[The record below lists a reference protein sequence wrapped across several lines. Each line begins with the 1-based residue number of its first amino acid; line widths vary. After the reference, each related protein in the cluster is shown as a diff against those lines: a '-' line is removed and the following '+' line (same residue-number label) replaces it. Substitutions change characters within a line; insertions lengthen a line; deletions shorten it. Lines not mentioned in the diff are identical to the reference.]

1 VTDHAGV
8 PIGALLAGRYRV
20 ERVLGQG
27 GMGIVVQA
35 MHLQLHQPVA
45 MKFLLPEVLG
55 NQQVV
60 QRFLREAQAA
70 VRLKSEHV
78 ARVIDVGSLET
89 GAPYMVLEYL
99 EGTDLSN
106 VARAQLTVGGIV
118 DLMLQACE
126 ALAEAH
132 SLGIVHR
139 DIKPANFFI
148 TRRPDGALLL
158 KVLDFGISKTPTTG
172 GQLTATQTVMGTP
185 AYMSPE
191 QMRSSRD
198 VDHRSDIWSL
208 GVVLYELLQGAP
220 PFGGDTFSSMV
231 LKVVNDPLPKL
242 TVSLPGELDCIIYR
256 CLEKA
261 PARRFQNIAE
271 LAHALAKY
279 AQSETQA
286 AISVQRTRGIVGAAL
301 PPAELELGATQ
312 LAAPS
317 TISGSVG
324 ARTMPHR
331 SGRRWPIFAAM
342 GLLTGIIVVAIVA
355 SSGSSRT
362 ENPLPSARPGGAPNR
377 ASVPGPDTTKPIS
390 PPSIATTPPS
400 PSPGSVATTPSTLPV
415 SATTQPDTPSVTTRF
430 APPPSSA
437 ASLGS
442 AAVTRPSDAVARKAR
457 KLATPSAPVPATTQ
471 PGAPGAAQTASLPSV
486 AASPG
491 PAVVTTPPSTLGKK
505 PKELANTSVAP
516 SRPVTSPI
524 EVSLPPAKPGTP
536 PTEASLPLVKPEA
549 PPTPSSPPAK
559 PGTPPKAPSPPEDDV
574 LGARN

>member
-1 VTDHAGV
+1 MEPGGIQ
-8 PIGALLAGRYRV
+8 IGAVLAGRYRV

-27 GMGIVVQA
+27 GMGLVVQA

-45 MKFLLPEVLG
+45 MKFLLPEVLA

-70 VRLKSEHV
+70 VRLRSEHV

-99 EGTDLSN
+99 DGADLSSFP
-106 VARAQLTVGGIV
+106 RTHLTVGGVV

-148 TRRPDGALLL
+148 TRGPGGAPLL

-172 GQLTATQTVMGTP
+172 GQLTATQAVMGTP

-220 PFGGDTFSSMV
+220 PYGGDTFSSLV
-231 LKVVNDPLPKL
+231 LQVVNEPLPRL
-242 TVSLPGELDCIIYR
+242 TVALPGDLAGIIYR
-256 CLEKA
+256 CLEKD

-271 LAHALAKY
+271 LAQALAKY

-286 AISVQRTRGIVGAAL
+286 AISVQRTRGIVGTEPPRAAL
-301 PPAELELGATQ
+301 EPGPAHRAL
-312 LAAPS
+312 PS
-317 TISGSVG
+317 TLSGSAG
-324 ARTMPHR
+324 ARTRLPR
-331 SGRRWPIFAAM
+331 GGRRWPIVAAM
-342 GLLTGIIVVAIVA
+342 GVVTGAIVIAIVVM
-355 SSGSSRT
+355 SGGSST
-362 ENPLPSARPGGAPNR
+362 ETPLPSAQPEGAQNATAEPRPPIATQPNSPPPPVATQPSSPPPPVAPQPSSPPTTSSPTVAAAPAP
-377 ASVPGPDTTKPIS
+377 ASPPVTPPAPGP
-390 PPSIATTPPS
+390 
-400 PSPGSVATTPSTLPV
+400 VAT
-415 SATTQPDTPSVTTRF
+415 
-430 APPPSSA
+430 
-437 ASLGS
+437 
-442 AAVTRPSDAVARKAR
+442 
-457 KLATPSAPVPATTQ
+457 TPSAPVPAVPQ
-471 PGAPGAAQTASLPSV
+471 PNTAAAPSQTAPPPLAVTPPAPS
-486 AASPG
+486 AAE
-491 PAVVTTPPSTLGKK
+491 TPPSTTAKK
-505 PKELANTSVAP
+505 
-516 SRPVTSPI
+516 SRKTKKAAAS
-524 EVSLPPAKPGTP
+524 SAKPGIP
-536 PTEASLPLVKPEA
+536 PTA
-549 PPTPSSPPAK
+549 PPASRAAASSAK
-559 PGTPPKAPSPPEDDV
+559 PGRPPAQPPASDDV

>member
-1 VTDHAGV
+1 MGHGGV
-8 PIGALLAGRYRV
+8 EIGAVLANRYLV

-55 NQQVV
+55 NHQVV

-78 ARVIDVGSLET
+78 ARVIDVGSIET

-99 EGTDLSN
+99 EGADLSSFP
-106 VARAQLTVGGIV
+106 RSELPVGGII

-148 TRRPDGALLL
+148 TRRTDGTLLL
-158 KVLDFGISKTPTTG
+158 KVLDFGISKLSATN

-208 GVVLYELLQGAP
+208 GVVLYELLQGVP

-231 LKVVNDPLPKL
+231 LKVVADPLPKL
-242 TVSLPGELDCIIYR
+242 TVSLPGDLDSVVYR
-256 CLEKA
+256 CLEKE
-261 PARRFQNIAE
+261 PARRFQSIAE
-271 LAHALAKY
+271 FAHAIAKY
-279 AQSETQA
+279 ARSETQA
-286 AISVQRTRGIVGAAL
+286 AISVQRTRGIAGTELPYAAL
-301 PPAELELGATQ
+301 KLGGGHPAF
-312 LAAPS
+312 PS

-324 ARTMPHR
+324 ARTMPQQR
-331 SGRRWPIFAAM
+331 SGRRWPIIAAVVA
-342 GLLTGIIVVAIVA
+342 LTGVIVTAAVAV
-355 SSGSSRT
+355 SGNSKI
-362 ENPLPSARPGGAPNR
+362 EGELPSMRPEGRPKAAPEPR
-377 ASVPGPDTTKPIS
+377 PDATKPVS
-390 PPSIATTPPS
+390 QPSIATTPITAPS
-400 PSPGSVATTPSTLPV
+400 AVANTPPSSPPQITRPTLNPAATMQPPLAP
-415 SATTQPDTPSVTTRF
+415 ATKQPDTP
-430 APPPSSA
+430 
-437 ASLGS
+437 
-442 AAVTRPSDAVARKAR
+442 
-457 KLATPSAPVPATTQ
+457 ATTQ
-471 PGAPGAAQTASLPSV
+471 VARPASIVGVPDLPAATTP
-486 AASPG
+486 ASP
-491 PAVVTTPPSTLGKK
+491 PTKK
-505 PKELANTSVAP
+505 PRKPTNTSA
-516 SRPVTSPI
+516 SHA
-524 EVSLPPAKPGTP
+524 LPTA
-536 PTEASLPLVKPEA
+536 
-549 PPTPSSPPAK
+549 
-559 PGTPPKAPSPPEDDV
+559 DDV

>member
-1 VTDHAGV
+1 MEHGGV
-8 PIGALLAGRYRV
+8 QIGAVLAGRYRV

-70 VRLKSEHV
+70 VRLRSEHV

-99 EGTDLSN
+99 EGADLSN
-106 VARAQLTVGGIV
+106 VSRTQLTVGGIV
-118 DLMLQACE
+118 DLVLQACE

-148 TRRPDGALLL
+148 TRGADGTPLL
-158 KVLDFGISKTPTTG
+158 KLLDFGISKTPMTG

-220 PFGGDTFSSMV
+220 PYGGDTFSSMV
-231 LKVVNDPLPKL
+231 LQVVTAPLPKL
-242 TVSLPGELDCIIYR
+242 TVALPGDLAGIIYR
-256 CLEKA
+256 CLEKD

-286 AISVQRTRGIVGAAL
+286 AISVQRTRGIVGTEPPRAAFEPGPGQRAL
-301 PPAELELGATQ
+301 
-312 LAAPS
+312 PS
-317 TISGSVG
+317 TISEAAG
-324 ARTMPHR
+324 ARTILPR
-331 SGRRWPIFAAM
+331 SGRRWPIVAAM
-342 GLLTGIIVVAIVA
+342 GVMTGAIVVAVA
-355 SSGSSRT
+355 ALSGGSST
-362 ENPLPSARPGGAPNR
+362 KTPLPSARPEGTPNS
-377 ASVPGPDTTKPIS
+377 ASEPR
-390 PPSIATTPPS
+390 PPIATTPSLPPPPVAVTPS
-400 PSPGSVATTPSTLPV
+400 SPPPPESVAVAPTP
-415 SATTQPDTPSVTTRF
+415 
-430 APPPSSA
+430 APPP
-437 ASLGS
+437 
-442 AAVTRPSDAVARKAR
+442 VTPPAPGPVAT
-457 KLATPSAPVPATTQ
+457 TPSAPVPAATQ
-471 PGAPGAAQTASLPSV
+471 PNTPAAPSQTAPSPSAVAPPGTAAGAPPPS
-486 AASPG
+486 AMAKKPRKAKKTSASP
-491 PAVVTTPPSTLGKK
+491 
-505 PKELANTSVAP
+505 
-516 SRPVTSPI
+516 
-524 EVSLPPAKPGTP
+524 AKVGMP
-536 PTEASLPLVKPEA
+536 PTK
-549 PPTPSSPPAK
+549 PPTPPPS
-559 PGTPPKAPSPPEDDV
+559 GDDV